1 MENEKPEIIYGC
13 NTDPDFIEAVG
24 DTAEVY
30 DEVEE
35 EVE

>member
-1 MENEKPEIIYGC
+1 MDEIEEIEE
-13 NTDPDFIEAVG
+13 TEEEFIEAVG

-30 DEVEE
+30 DEKEE